1 MLSTGVHLNFKLLYC
16 TNLNTIVIYLS
27 SFNYFIVCIKYTQ
40 KTRVQSEVPLKPQ
53 PLAAPIITD
62 LYPLGIFFC
71 LIYMTYLKTYFCWLA
86 PSCHINGYALLKI

>member
-62 LYPLGIFFC
+62 LYPLGIFF
-71 LIYMTYLKTYFCWLA
+71 LPHIHDLLENVFLLA
-86 PSCHINGYALLKI
+86 SP